1 MAHYGNCARLYR
13 RLGILAGEEG
23 AIPGK
28 GPAAPPEWTQP
39 QMKSLLSV
47 FFVLVLTVTSGV
59 MDARGFVYAGR
70 AWPQGQIDWVT
81 VGKSMLAFFA
91 GISLYIGAVRFM
103 QQMGLGAV
111 ALQSGIWF
119 VVTAVG
125 IAALDGTVL
134 QWSRL
139 QQLVGVVVIV
149 GLAWLISTAHEAH

>member
-1 MAHYGNCARLYR
+1 
-13 RLGILAGEEG
+13 
-23 AIPGK
+23 
-28 GPAAPPEWTQP
+28 
-39 QMKSLLSV
+39 MKSFLSV
-47 FFVLVLTVTSGV
+47 FFVLVLTITSGV

-70 AWPQGQIDWVT
+70 AWPDGSIDWLA

-119 VVTAVG
+119 VVTAIG
-125 IAALDGTVL
+125 IAALDGTVV
-134 QWSRL
+134 QWSRV
-139 QQLVGVVVIV
+139 QQLVGIVVII